1 MEIRKGSATDIPAI
15 VGLFDGAM
23 EWLVSQG
30 RTGQWGERPWSERPR
45 AVAMVEEYVAKGVPW
60 IAETDGIPVGTLT
73 LSEGPGSYVEP
84 AGEPERYVHLL
95 AARHGSGA
103 GAALLAHAA
112 EETLPHSQK
121 SMGGPPAG
129 IPLLRV
135 DCYAGDDG
143 KLVAFYEAN
152 GFVRTESF
160 TGPDGVWPGQVLARR
175 V

>member
-1 MEIRKGSATDIPAI
+1 MEIRKGSTADIPAI

-30 RTGQWGERPWSERPR
+30 RTGQWGEQPWSRRPR
-45 AVAMVEEYVAKGVPW
+45 AVAMVEEYVAKGQPW
-60 IAETDGIPVGTLT
+60 IAENDGVPVGTLT

-103 GAALLAHAA
+103 GAALLAHAVR
-112 EETLPHSQK
+112 ETRR
-121 SMGGPPAG
+121 AG
-129 IPLLRV
+129 VPLLRV

-160 TGPDGVWPGQVLARR
+160 IGPDGVWPGQVLARR